1 MPSAE
6 TDCVANKFPV
16 LAVKALA
23 PGCAARAGS
32 VALAVALETVR
43 VLAIAALGAED
54 GVAFNVKLTFEG
66 SGQQRRFQTAFF
78 LR

>member
-1 MPSAE
+1 MQSAE

-16 LAVKALA
+16 LTVKALA
-23 PGCAARAGS
+23 PGSAARAGS
-32 VALAVALETVR
+32 VTLAVALEAVR
-43 VLAIAALGAED
+43 VLAVAALGAED
-54 GVAFNVKLTFEG
+54 GIAFNVKLTFES